1 MHLKYLPFLKNY
13 NLLEV
18 KDKLKNIYKNLRKYF
33 LGALAITVFYRK
45 LIVFTSK
52 QDNIKVLFI
61 RIDRIGD
68 LVLSTPAL
76 KAIKKA
82 FPHSNLTVLAGHSNY
97 PVLLNNPYVDKVIV
111 FDNRRKCLEKLKTIM
126 HLRTDGYDLAIDPY
140 ADYELKTAIIIFLSG
155 ARKRIGYASYGREVF
170 FNIQAPNIKD
180 NKHFVDL
187 TLDIMRPLGIVTKEK
202 TPEIFLT
209 DGEKK
214 WAENWLKENGIEDK
228 PIIGIHPSAYYESQ
242 RWLPERFIELIEQ
255 LCKTKSYELIIFG
268 GPQDEVLTDRIVS
281 AVNDGILIYI
291 ADDLRRFAALLSCC
305 SVFICNN
312 SGPLHIA
319 VAVNTPT
326 VSFMG
331 PTDKNRWMPI
341 GDIHKVLR
349 MDDLPCI
356 GCNLGYCKIKTHDCM
371 RLISSQMVMD
381 AAEGL
386 LKTKRS

>member
-1 MHLKYLPFLKNY
+1 MPLKYLPFLKNN

-18 KDKLKNIYKNLRKYF
+18 KNRLKNIYKNLRKYF
-33 LGALAITVFYRK
+33 FGALGIAVFYRK
-45 LIVFTSK
+45 FTDLTSK
-52 QDNIKVLFI
+52 QGNIKILFI

-82 FPHSNLTVLAGHSNY
+82 FPHSKLTVLAGHSNY
-97 PVLLNNPYVDKVIV
+97 PILLNNPYVDKVIV
-111 FDNRRKCLEKLKTIM
+111 FDNRRKCLEKLKIIS

-170 FNIQAPNIKD
+170 FNVQAPNIKD

-187 TLDIMRPLGIVTKEK
+187 TLDVMRPLGIVTKNK
-202 TPEIFLT
+202 TPEIFLA
-209 DGEKK
+209 DGEKNR
-214 WAENWLKENGIEDK
+214 AENWLKENGVEDK
-228 PIIGIHPSAYYESQ
+228 PIIGIHPGAYYESQ

-255 LCKTKSYELIIFG
+255 LRKTKSYELVIFG
-268 GPQDEVLTDRIVS
+268 GPEDEVLINSIVS
-281 AVNDGILIYI
+281 VVKEGILTYM
-291 ADDLRRFAALLSCC
+291 ADDLRQFAALLSCS

-326 VSFMG
+326 ISFMG
-331 PTDKNRWMPI
+331 PTRKDRWMPI
-341 GDIHKVLR
+341 GGIHRVLR
-349 MDDLPCI
+349 IDDLPCI
-356 GCNLGYCKIKTHDCM
+356 GCGLGYCKIKTHDCM
-371 RLISSQMVMD
+371 RLITVEMVINVID
-381 AAEGL
+381 EVV
-386 LKTKRS
+386 SN